1 MKDMEVLECVQ
12 RRAIELQGVWS
23 TVFWGVAEGMGWVHL
38 EKRSSVGTT
47 LLSTAVCKGG
57 SVSAF
62 GNGDRMGGDGLELHH
77 GMVRLG
83 IRNNFFF
90 ETAVMQ
96 WHSCPRRWWGHHPWR
111 CSRTMEM

>member
-1 MKDMEVLECVQ
+1 
-12 RRAIELQGVWS
+12 
-23 TVFWGVAEGMGWVHL
+23 MGWVHL
-38 EKRSSVGTT
+38 EKRSSGGTT